1 MNLTKSGLLLT
12 LGMATFI
19 APLASSS
26 AYAAERRTVLAYN
39 IEQSFMVDVKKMSD
53 KDGMVS
59 KKAFMDMM
67 SKKFDAMDKGKKG
80 MLSPEDIMRIFGPD
94 KA

>member
-1 MNLTKSGLLLT
+1 MNLRKSGLLLT
-12 LGMATFI
+12 LGMATI
-19 APLASSS
+19 VAPLASPS
-26 AYAAERRTVLAYN
+26 AFANDRPTVLAYN
-39 IEQSFMVDVKKMSD
+39 IEQSFMVDVKKMSN
-53 KDGMVS
+53 KDGMVT
-59 KKAFMDMM
+59 KKDFMDMM